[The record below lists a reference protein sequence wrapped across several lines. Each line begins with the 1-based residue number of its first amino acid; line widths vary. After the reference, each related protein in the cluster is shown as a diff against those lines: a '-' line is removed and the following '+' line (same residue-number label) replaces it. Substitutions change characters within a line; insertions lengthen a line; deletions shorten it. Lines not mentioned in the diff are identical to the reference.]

1 MKKFSFFSIFEHGP
15 DTQDLADVVDAG
27 ERRRPGSDCLA
38 ARVTPE
44 GRRLESEDL
53 VE

>member
-1 MKKFSFFSIFEHGP
+1 MR
-15 DTQDLADVVDAG
+15 G

-53 VE
+53 VGRAMLDGGRRLKLVEP